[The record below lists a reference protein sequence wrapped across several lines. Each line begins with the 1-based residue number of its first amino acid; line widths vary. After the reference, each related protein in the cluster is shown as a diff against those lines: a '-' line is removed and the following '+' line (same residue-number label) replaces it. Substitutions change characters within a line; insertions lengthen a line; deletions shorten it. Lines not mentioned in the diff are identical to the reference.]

1 MSDFSMNL
9 DNKNI
14 EKRLEIRSKVKSC
27 SLMINQR
34 ISKYLF
40 NDSKICKG
48 KNYIEEM
55 KSLNFEIKNI

>member
-27 SLMINQR
+27 TSMI
-34 ISKYLF
+34 
-40 NDSKICKG
+40 
-48 KNYIEEM
+48 
-55 KSLNFEIKNI
+55 